1 MASQPLSSTAQRRAS
16 ARAGEIFVNPRIL
29 VLQQFLDR
37 ADLDLLVHQNGDA
50 VGGGAQRVDVMRDHE
65 HGKPEALLQI
75 ADKLIE
81 LRRGNRIETRRR
93 LIEKKQ
99 FRIERKRAREA
110 GALLHAARKLGWKFA
125 RRVFGQ

>member
-37 ADLDLLVHQNGDA
+37 ADLDLLVHQHGDA
-50 VGGGAQRVDVMRDHE
+50 VGGGAQSVDVMRDHE
-65 HGKPEALLQI
+65 YGQSQTLLQI

-81 LRRGNRIETRRR
+81 LRRGGRLETRRR

-99 FRIERKRAREA
+99 FRIERERTRKART
-110 GALLHAARKLGWKFA
+110 
-125 RRVFGQ
+125 